1 MGSANHDEVSL
12 EGRCVTDWKTW
23 LLSGL
28 RVERRAREI
37 FSMEMLHLAEM
48 MQIIMRT
55 GLVGRDWPMGYSSY
69 QIENGRGVHVV
80 KLFLREQWREK
91 DSFLDTLTVV
101 HI

>member
-1 MGSANHDEVSL
+1 
-12 EGRCVTDWKTW
+12 
-23 LLSGL
+23 
-28 RVERRAREI
+28 
-37 FSMEMLHLAEM
+37 MEMLHLAEM

-91 DSFLDTLTVV
+91 DSFPDALTVV
-101 HI
+101 HIRAVDRGRECPLGRIGCIYVKKFQKLL